1 MGTRSQPRKRSR
13 QEACERGAGRLFKAE
28 GEYAD
33 SIVRTAM
40 GDVKGA
46 IAALTRALEF
56 VPGYAPATFSL
67 GTVEYQRC
75 NRAAGRRLFHSLLSC
90 PADTP
95 DLCDII
101 DHAGDFLIG
110 RRAYKDGLELYRAAA
125 LRFPDVAVF
134 HQGAG
139 CCSGHEGL
147 HEEAIAA
154 SRRALELEPGN
165 ASFVNDLGWSLL
177 EAGRLS
183 EAQETLSRAVA
194 MDPDDELAA
203 ENLRF
208 CVMKLARVPENSA
221 TSNQS
226 LQPTSRARRSAKS
239 RKSSRAARG

>member
-1 MGTRSQPRKRSR
+1 METRRQPRKRSR
-13 QEACERGAGRLFKAE
+13 QEACERRAAGLFEAE
-28 GEYAD
+28 GAYAD
-33 SIVRTAM
+33 SIFRTAM

-56 VPGYAPATFSL
+56 VPGYAPAIFSL
-67 GTVEYQRC
+67 GTVEYQRS

-95 DLCDII
+95 DLCGII
-101 DHAGDFLIG
+101 DHAGDFLVG

-125 LRFPDVAVF
+125 LRFPHVAVF
-134 HQGAG
+134 HQGVG

-147 HEEAIAA
+147 HEDAIAA

-165 ASFVNDLGWSLL
+165 AKFVNDLGWSLL

-194 MDPDDELAA
+194 MDPNDELAA

-208 CVMKLARVPENSA
+208 CVTKLARVPENSA
-221 TSNQS
+221 TPNQAP
-226 LQPTSRARRSAKS
+226 QPASRARRSAKS